1 MDFPIWLATTAFL
14 GITLDDWTIALV
26 SAVLSYFVMTT
37 VLRLAQTRI
46 HRKADQKAALE
57 GDGVIASVR
66 PILAQVL
73 DQTNRWLLLAAA
85 VLIGLHLL
93 DLPSRWADRV
103 SQLWFV
109 TVALQLALW
118 GAKVIE
124 LLMQRYLSRHSSA
137 GSTPQASV
145 SSTLIGWALHTALWT
160 VVALAVL
167 SNLGFNI
174 TAFVA
179 SLGIGGIAVA
189 LAAQNILGDLFASV
203 AIALDKPFEVGDAI
217 ANSSGTIA
225 GTVEHVGLKT
235 TRLRSASGEQ
245 VVVSNTELL
254 KDSLKNYKRM
264 ETRRIEF
271 KLGITYSATPEQ
283 AATVPQIIKRVIES
297 HEQVKFDRAHF
308 TGFGESSL
316 DFVVVYIM
324 QTANYGIYMDTQ
336 QAINIA
342 LMKEFADLG
351 VEFAFPTRTVI
362 LEQAQPSSG
371 DEAAEG
377 GAARRPVRAGL
388 GVAH

>member
-1 MDFPIWLATTAFL
+1 MDFPIWFETTSFL

-57 GDGVIASVR
+57 GDGVVASVR

-73 DQTNRWLLLAAA
+73 DQTNRWLLLTAA

-124 LLMQRYLSRHSSA
+124 LLMQRYLSRHASH
-137 GSTPQASV
+137 GTPQASV

-283 AATVPQIIKRVIES
+283 AATLPQIIKRVIES

-324 QTANYGIYMDTQ
+324 QTANYGVYMDTQ

-362 LEQAQPSSG
+362 LEQAQQSSG
-371 DEAAEG
+371 DAPAEDN
-377 GAARRPVRAGL
+377 AARRPVRVGL